1 MGPVYTARTL
11 GSQVTTNL
19 NVHHIPAPSTV
30 PENEREK
37 GGIRGLVRGKEG
49 GRVTHW
55 RHVVGC
61 SHKCFSKTEVMV
73 EDSGQTKVSQLYI
86 VIAIEKH
93 ISWFQIAM
101 KNLQR
106 EGERK

>member
-1 MGPVYTARTL
+1 MGPVHTARTL

-19 NVHHIPAPSTV
+19 NAHHIPALSTV

-37 GGIRGLVRGKEG
+37 MGIRGVMRGRVG

-73 EDSGQTKVSQLYI
+73 EDSGQAKVSQLYI
-86 VIAIEKH
+86 VVAIEKH
-93 ISWFQIAM
+93 VSWFQVAM